1 MLVVSVGNVG
11 DGKQFLQAVQMLVIS
26 VGNVGNGK
34 QYVLQTVQMVIISV
48 DEQFSADST
57 DVSCLC

>member
-26 VGNVGNGK
+26 VGNVGNGN
-34 QYVLQTVQMVIISV
+34 
-48 DEQFSADST
+48 QFSANST
-57 DVSCLC
+57 DGNYLC

>member
-1 MLVVSVGNVG
+1 MDN
-11 DGKQFLQAVQMLVIS
+11 FLQTVQMLVIS

-57 DVSCLC
+57 DVSYLC